1 MALLFSMILK
11 KYHPPPP
18 PPKKKRK
25 EKRKHS
31 KMGGSR
37 GTCNRETMP
46 IPGAHNLE
54 GGGGVGSLV
63 IFGWGCAAGT
73 LAPLVYTRAC
83 SREFCYPS
91 TRLNSPNA
99 HLLPILE

>member
-18 PPKKKRK
+18 TQKKRK

-37 GTCNRETMP
+37 GTCNREKMP
-46 IPGAHNLE
+46 IPRAHNL
-54 GGGGVGSLV
+54 GVGGGVV
-63 IFGWGCAAGT
+63 
-73 LAPLVYTRAC
+73 
-83 SREFCYPS
+83 
-91 TRLNSPNA
+91 
-99 HLLPILE
+99 

>member
-18 PPKKKRK
+18 PPPKKKKRK
-25 EKRKHS
+25 KKTFQNGWFMGHATEKR
-31 KMGGSR
+31 
-37 GTCNRETMP
+37 CLYRELITW
-46 IPGAHNLE
+46 

>member
-11 KYHPPPP
+11 TYHPPTQ
-18 PPKKKRK
+18 KKRK

-31 KMGGSR
+31 KMGGSL
-37 GTCNRETMP
+37 GTCNREKMP
-46 IPGAHNLE
+46 IPGAHNL
-54 GGGGVGSLV
+54 GGVTV
-63 IFGWGCAAGT
+63 IFEWGCAAGT

-91 TRLNSPNA
+91 TRLNSPNP
-99 HLLPILE
+99 HPLPILE

>member
-18 PPKKKRK
+18 QKKRK

-37 GTCNRETMP
+37 GTCNREKMP
-46 IPGAHNLE
+46 KPGAHNL
-54 GGGGVGSLV
+54 GGGG
-63 IFGWGCAAGT
+63 
-73 LAPLVYTRAC
+73 
-83 SREFCYPS
+83 
-91 TRLNSPNA
+91 
-99 HLLPILE
+99 

>member
-18 PPKKKRK
+18 TQKKKKRK
-25 EKRKHS
+25 KKTFQNGWFAWDREK
-31 KMGGSR
+31 
-37 GTCNRETMP
+37 MP
-46 IPGAHNLE
+46 IPGAHNL
-54 GGGGVGSLV
+54 GGGGSLV
-63 IFGWGCAAGT
+63 IFGWGCASGT

-91 TRLNSPNA
+91 TRLNSPNP
-99 HLLPILE
+99 HPLPILE

>member
-11 KYHPPPP
+11 TSPPPP
-18 PPKKKRK
+18 PTQKKRK

-37 GTCNRETMP
+37 GTCNREKMP
-46 IPGAHNLE
+46 IPGAHNL
-54 GGGGVGSLV
+54 GGGGSLV
-63 IFGWGCAAGT
+63 IFEWGCAAGT

-91 TRLNSPNA
+91 TRLNSPNP
-99 HLLPILE
+99 HPLPILE